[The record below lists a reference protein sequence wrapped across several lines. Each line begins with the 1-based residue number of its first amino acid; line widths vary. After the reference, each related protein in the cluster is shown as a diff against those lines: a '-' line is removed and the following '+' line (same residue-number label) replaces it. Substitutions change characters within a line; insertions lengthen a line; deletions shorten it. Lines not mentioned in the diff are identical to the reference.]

1 MEDSGESGIP
11 LKIAVLGQTLVGKS
25 ALTFRFINDKFPN
38 EHDTTIEDSYSFTAK
53 IDGINCQL
61 EILDTAGQDDYQT
74 MLDTWI
80 NSSDGFLLV
89 YSIDNKESFESTK
102 KRYERILKLKGDQ
115 KVAIVVAGN
124 KCDLEE
130 SRKVTK
136 EEAENF
142 CLSNKITFMETSAL
156 KVINVKE
163 AFLSCAKG
171 LLQINFPEKYKN
183 VGKEGGKKKCYCF

>member
-1 MEDSGESGIP
+1 
-11 LKIAVLGQTLVGKS
+11 
-25 ALTFRFINDKFPN
+25 
-38 EHDTTIEDSYSFTAK
+38 
-53 IDGINCQL
+53 
-61 EILDTAGQDDYQT
+61 

-80 NSSDGFLLV
+80 NSSDGFVLV

-130 SRKVTK
+130 SRKVSK

>member
-1 MEDSGESGIP
+1 MEDSSESGIP

-61 EILDTAGQDDYQT
+61 EILDTAGQDDYQN

-80 NSSDGFLLV
+80 NSSDGFVLV

-130 SRKVTK
+130 SRKVSK